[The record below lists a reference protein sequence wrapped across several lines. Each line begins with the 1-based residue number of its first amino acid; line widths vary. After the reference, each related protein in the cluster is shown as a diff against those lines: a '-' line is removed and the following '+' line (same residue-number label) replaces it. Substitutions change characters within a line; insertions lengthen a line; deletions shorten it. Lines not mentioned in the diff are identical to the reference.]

1 VKDAWYGDKRDL
13 IKWGALVRLACHNRA
28 RKIIQVAFFRPT
40 VLNDRPHLESEGQEW
55 PVAEEVWF
63 HFRDLRSIR
72 HLARRCGLKIDVLGT
87 RFDHANRD
95 KYFRDVVRA
104 LEAAK
109 GRKVVLLDPD
119 TGTEPTKRTGHT
131 SVATKSRRYGGHCL
145 HTIGWCC
152 INISAVKAVGGM
164 KSGRSSRGL
173 ATVPASTCSRR
184 QEPATWPSSWRA
196 SD

>member
-13 IKWGALVRLACHNRA
+13 IKWGALVHLARHNRA

-40 VLNDRPHLESEGQEW
+40 VLDNRPHLESEGQEW

-119 TGTEPTKRTGHT
+119 TGMEPTRRTESHVGRDEIEEVWRALSSHDWLVLYQHQRRE
-131 SVATKSRRYGGHCL
+131 SGWRDEVRKEFSRACDGAR
-145 HTIGWCC
+145 
-152 INISAVKAVGGM
+152 VDM
-164 KSGRSSRGL
+164 F
-173 ATVPASTCSRR
+173 AS
-184 QEPATWPSSWRA
+184 PRA
-196 SD
+196 SDVAFFVASK